1 MNGILGMAQMLMM
14 DGVGKAKRKEF
25 VRTILG
31 SGQALLAILND
42 ILDLSKIEAGKMEH
56 NLSPFDATALVE
68 DVAALF
74 HESAKTKEISLVVR
88 MADSGAR
95 YMGDPIRL
103 RQMLS
108 NYVGNAIKFSDTG
121 EIALELVEGVSAL
134 GETTLE
140 FSVSDQGT
148 GIYESKLSELFQPFV
163 RADASTTRR
172 FGGDGLGSVHRAVLS
187 PAYARRRGCV
197 QPSW

>member
-42 ILDLSKIEAGKMEH
+42 ILDLSKIEAGKMEL

-74 HESAKTKEISLVVR
+74 HESAKTKGISLVVR
-88 MADSGAR
+88 MADSGAL
-95 YMGDPIRL
+95 YMGHPIRL

-108 NYVGNAIKFSDTG
+108 NYVAMQSNSRIRARLRWNWLK
-121 EIALELVEGVSAL
+121 A
-134 GETTLE
+134 
-140 FSVSDQGT
+140 SVRW
-148 GIYESKLSELFQPFV
+148 V
-163 RADASTTRR
+163 RQRWSFR
-172 FGGDGLGSVHRAVLS
+172 
-187 PAYARRRGCV
+187 
-197 QPSW
+197 